1 MDSGLSWSVRAMPFF
16 NMSHIRQLMHGT
28 PVYGYGNRDFVNSN
42 LNNDEFYG
50 DHYDEEYD
58 FGSSETREDESKIV
72 IPSFDELLYRTKSKS
87 PAQVETKDA
96 ETESYG
102 GLSGD
107 SLAFT
112 LVYVSVF
119 SVTLLYVGLKLAKR
133 WRARQSSVSV
143 HHPGTPTS
151 LPPCGHPQCARASQ
165 ATPPSSHLP
174 NLLPY
179 TGLGGAWLPEIMT
192 LQGLPQPQ
200 PQLHSTAVCRGR
212 CTQCRTMAQPPPS
225 YTKLFL
231 EEQPPAYTDDVVIK
245 DEIVEQSV
253 GAEEC
258 NNSCIVN
265 IEHVESDECT
275 ENGNVSL
282 NGDQIRTSESE
293 DSPLNS
299 VNRI

>member
-1 MDSGLSWSVRAMPFF
+1 MASGLSWSVRAMPFF
-16 NMSHIRQLMHGT
+16 NMTHIRQLMHGT
-28 PVYGYGNRDFVNSN
+28 PVYGYGNRDFVSSN
-42 LNNDEFYG
+42 VNNDEFY
-50 DHYDEEYD
+50 DSDDYDDEYD
-58 FGSSETREDESKIV
+58 FESSETREDESKIMM
-72 IPSFDELLYRTKSKS
+72 PSFDDLLYRTKSKN
-87 PAQVETKDA
+87 PTQLEPKDA

-133 WRARQSSVSV
+133 WRARQSRVSV
-143 HHPGTPTS
+143 DQPGTPPP

-165 ATPPSSHLP
+165 ATSPSSHIT
-174 NLLPY
+174 NLIPY

-200 PQLHSTAVCRGR
+200 PQIHSTAVCRGR
-212 CTQCRTMAQPPPS
+212 CAQCRTMAQPPPS

-245 DEIVEQSV
+245 DEVVEESV
-253 GAEEC
+253 GTEEC
-258 NNSCIVN
+258 NTCIVN
-265 IEHVESDECT
+265 IEYVESEECN
-275 ENGNVSL
+275 ESGSL

-293 DSPLNS
+293 ESPLNS
-299 VNRI
+299 RRRI